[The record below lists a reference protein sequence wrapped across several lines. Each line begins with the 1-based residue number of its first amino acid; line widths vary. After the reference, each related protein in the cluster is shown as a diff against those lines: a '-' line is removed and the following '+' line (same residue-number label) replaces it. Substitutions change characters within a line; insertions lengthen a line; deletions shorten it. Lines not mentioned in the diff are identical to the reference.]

1 MPAKVS
7 WRAEERVDAIRLDWA
22 YYNPLSLVLKQKEK
36 DIELVPLQHPDDK
49 TALEK
54 GNVDVR
60 AGLDPYTAQLEVEK
74 GCLLFFRNKEWNS

>member
-1 MPAKVS
+1 M
-7 WRAEERVDAIRLDWA
+7 DAIRLDWA
-22 YYNPLSLVLKQKEK
+22 YNPLSLVLKQKEK

-60 AGLDPYTAQLEVEK
+60 AGLDPYIAQLEVEK